1 MKKLV
6 VLIVFLF
13 VFLGA
18 CSSGETV
25 SSTSKEKKEEPKK
38 EEAASKKDT
47 DEESSEEQ
55 VEEEET
61 PAVVEPEYVVN
72 ENTWTI
78 DPIKDANKKVALLT
92 FDDSPDEHAVK
103 IAEDLKEMGVG
114 AIFFVNGHFLQS
126 DEGKE
131 KLKKIHDMGFEIGN
145 HTYNHSSLKDLTPE
159 EQRKEIVELNDL
171 VESII
176 GERPVFFRAPFGQ
189 NTDESREVVKEE
201 KMTLM
206 NWTYGYD
213 WEKAYQSKAAISDIM
228 VNSPYLGDGAN
239 LLMHDRTWT
248 AEAVPDIVKGLQD
261 KGFEILDPAKIKTIE

>member
-18 CSSGETV
+18 CSNGETA
-25 SSTSKEKKEEPKK
+25 SSTTKEKKEEPKK
-38 EEAASKKDT
+38 EEAASKEDT
-47 DEESSEEQ
+47 DEESSEEK

-145 HTYNHSSLKDLTPE
+145 HTYNHSSLKDLTSE

-176 GERPVFFRAPFGQ
+176 GERSVFFRAPFGQ

-261 KGFEILDPAKIKTIE
+261 KGFEILNPAKIKTIE